1 MTQIGWSQSFAP
13 AAGQPGST
21 AIHKDSS
28 VFVAWA
34 NNCAVTRGFMQ
45 IDHPEF
51 GFASFGTDNN
61 GVGVAEG
68 NSIDIV
74 SLGDAGSAILTFNP
88 PIKNGIGPDFA
99 VFENGF
105 ADHYMELAFVEVSSN
120 GIDFYRF
127 PAYSETPLAPQLTNG
142 SFGNCSFVHNLAG
155 KYRQGFGTPFDLQDL
170 DSIDNLDLNAITH
183 VKLID
188 VVGVVD
194 STYGSVDCLGR
205 LINDPWPTNFESGGF
220 DLDGI
225 GVIHQ
230 GEMNIR
236 EQKLTYTLS
245 PNPTNN
251 QLFINTSTPVNL
263 QIINAQ
269 GKVLHQAFHQSKIT
283 VNLEY
288 LDAGIYYV
296 QLTSGSKRIIEKICK
311 L

>member
-1 MTQIGWSQSFAP
+1 MTQIGWSQSFPP

-28 VFVAWA
+28 VFIAWA
-34 NNCAVTRGFMQ
+34 NTCTVTRGFMQ

-51 GFASFGTDNN
+51 GYASFGSDNN
-61 GVGVAEG
+61 GAGVAEG
-68 NSIDIV
+68 NSTDIV
-74 SLGDAGSAILTFNP
+74 SLGDAGSAILNFYP

-105 ADHYMELAFVEVSSN
+105 TDNYMELAFVEVSSN

-127 PAYSETPLAPQLTNG
+127 PAYSETPLVPQLTNG

-155 KYRQGFGTPFDLQDL
+155 KYRQGFGTPFDLQEL
-170 DSIDNLDLNAITH
+170 DSIGNLDLNAITH

-194 STYGSVDCLGR
+194 STYGSWDCLGR

-230 GEMNIR
+230 GEMNIS
-236 EQKLTYTLS
+236 EQSLTYNLF

-251 QLFINTSTPVNL
+251 QLFIITSTPTDL
-263 QIINAQ
+263 QLINAQ
-269 GKVLHQAFHQSKIT
+269 GKVLHQTFQQRKIT
-283 VNLEY
+283 VNLEN

-296 QLTSGSKRIIEKICK
+296 QLTSGSHNTIEKIRK